1 MKTGKR
7 ITQLAVLLAVCLLLL
22 LGRLVQLQLL
32 STEDFS
38 RRGINL
44 IQKSIEQ
51 RTRSLALNTG
61 RGTITDRTGVPL
73 NVAEKTELVLFPFI
87 KDMEWPVGKV
97 AEIAGVSEEELHE
110 AVKEAAEPVVFKN
123 DDSFQLSKTEAEKIN
138 GLNIPGVFAVSRQT
152 ETRNIPASH
161 LIGITGENPA
171 LLRQRYPEKLE
182 AGTVREST
190 KLGITGLEA
199 SFDEFLVSEGPE
211 ELLYH
216 VDRQGGPLF
225 GLEVKYAAPA
235 NPYYPI
241 KIKTTIDRAVQE
253 KAEEILDGN
262 RLENGG
268 LVLLDIK
275 KSEVLALA
283 SRPHYGSESPLE
295 GKGGLNQMLQPL
307 VPGSIFKIVTAAAS
321 IEKDIAGPNRTFD
334 CNQNLYG
341 DGAAARPKGHLSF
354 PESFAQSCN
363 RTFAQ
368 LAQELLKDNPDT
380 LDDYAEKLGITARS
394 GWTGDLYHLGEFRQL
409 KEEKGGQIWEEQGE
423 QYEKKSHK
431 AVAQTAIGQKNVR
444 VSPLAAANMMATIA
458 RGGQSKQVKA
468 VSEIL
473 YKNDSVMY
481 AFDDR
486 VLVDETISPYTAN
499 VLKEM
504 LLEVTESEKGT
515 GRFLQHAEY
524 KVAGKS
530 GTAEVGGGQ
539 NLENKWFIGYFPA
552 EKPKYAL
559 AVVSIAGEAGTH
571 PANSVFLDMVNAL
584 HDHDAAGEPAQAE
597 AGA

>member
-7 ITQLAVLLAVCLLLL
+7 IIQLAVLMTICLLLL
-22 LGRLVQLQLL
+22 LGRLVQLQLV

-38 RRGINL
+38 SRGINL

-51 RTRSLALNTG
+51 RTKRMTLNTG
-61 RGTITDRTGVPL
+61 RGTITDRNGLPL
-73 NVAEKTELVLFPFI
+73 NVAEKTELVLFPFLQ
-87 KDMEWPVGKV
+87 DTDWPARKV
-97 AEIAGVSEEELHE
+97 ADIAGVAEQDLHD
-110 AVKEAAEPVVFKN
+110 AIKYAKEPVVFKN
-123 DDSFQLSKTEAEKIN
+123 GDTFGLTVTQAEKIN
-138 GLNIPGVFAVSRQT
+138 RLNIPGVFAVSRQT
-152 ETRNIPASH
+152 EIRNLPASH
-161 LIGITGENPA
+161 LIGLTGENST
-171 LLRQRYPEKLE
+171 LLRERYPEKLQ

-190 KLGITGLEA
+190 QIGITGLEA

-225 GLEVKYAAPA
+225 GLEVKYASPA

-241 KIKTTIDRAVQE
+241 KIKTTIDRVIQE
-253 KAEEILDGN
+253 KAEEILDSN
-262 RLENGG
+262 NLENGG

-275 KSEVLALA
+275 DSEILAMA
-283 SRPHYGSESPLE
+283 SRPHYNSKSPFE
-295 GKGGLNQMLQPL
+295 GQGGLNQMLLPQT
-307 VPGSIFKIVTAAAS
+307 PGSIFKVVTAAAA

-341 DGAAARPKGHLSF
+341 DGTAAHPKGRLTF
-354 PESFAQSCN
+354 KNSFAQSCN

-368 LAQELLKDNPDT
+368 LALELLQDNPDI
-380 LDDYAEKLGITARS
+380 LDDYAKKLGITARA
-394 GWTGDLYHLGEFRQL
+394 GWTGDLFHLSGFKQL
-409 KEEKGGQIWEEQGE
+409 KEEKKGQIWEGQGV
-423 QYEKKSHK
+423 QYEKKSQK
-431 AVAQTAIGQKNVR
+431 AIAQTAIGQKNVK

-473 YKNDSVMY
+473 YKNDSIMY
-481 AFDDR
+481 EFNDQT
-486 VLVDETISPYTAN
+486 LEEETISPYTAK

-504 LLEVTESEKGT
+504 MLEVTGSEKGT
-515 GRFLQHAEY
+515 GRFLQQAEY

-530 GTAEVGGGQ
+530 GTAEVGGRQ

-552 EKPKYAL
+552 EKPRYAM
-559 AVVSIAGEAGTH
+559 AVVNLAGKPGTH
-571 PANSVFLDMVNAL
+571 PANAVFLDMVNAL
-584 HDHDAAGEPAQAE
+584 HDLDAAGERDTLNLKH
-597 AGA
+597 